1 LNNLTETILTNLPSA
16 VLVADIN
23 NKVVFANTA
32 FGKLSGERH
41 QDCIG
46 KPLSEALSKLQEHGE
61 CLADEFSKSLNNIGE
76 EKRLKTRKEKPTS
89 DYDRDPLIA
98 QSSGT
103 SDFIPPSVISFKDE
117 IHTYRIFDAGEDDE
131 KGLLKGLILN
141 DFTEEKNFLDRMTQ
155 AENIS
160 SLKTLAAGISHEI
173 GNPLH
178 SILTFSEAIS
188 EEQELDKIRHYAEK
202 VAKNSTRLGK
212 VLSDFSG
219 YVQKVERGQKE
230 KVSIVESIKTAIKFA
245 TLPYPGNKIIL
256 EEDYKSLSHLM
267 AEPEDI
273 QQIFFN
279 IINNAFQ
286 AMKGNG
292 KLKVSTQEKNN
303 SQTIKFID
311 NGPGMPKDI
320 ARKALN
326 PFFTTK
332 MQGEGT
338 GLGLNITQRLV
349 EKYGGK
355 IEIQSNVG
363 EGTEVSVYFP
373 NPTTLPIG

>member
-1 LNNLTETILTNLPSA
+1 MNNLTETILMNLPSA
-16 VLVADIN
+16 VLVADTN
-23 NKVVFANTA
+23 NKIVFANTA

-41 QDCIG
+41 QDWVG
-46 KPLSEALSKLQEHGE
+46 KLLNETLSTLEGHWEY
-61 CLADEFSKSLNNIGE
+61 LADEFSSSLNGAR
-76 EKRLKTRKEKPTS
+76 EKKHLKIRKEKQTTN
-89 DYDRDPLIA
+89 YNRDPLIA
-98 QSSGT
+98 QSSESSNFT
-103 SDFIPPSVISFKDE
+103 PPSVITFKDE
-117 IHTYRIFDAGEDDE
+117 IFTYRIFDAGVSRENE
-131 KGLLKGLILN
+131 ILKGLILN
-141 DFTEEKNFLDRMTQ
+141 NFTEEKNFLDRMTQ

-178 SILTFSEAIS
+178 SILTFSEALS
-188 EEQELDKIRHYAEK
+188 EEQEVDKIRNYAEK
-202 VAKNSTRLGK
+202 IAKNSTRLGK

-219 YVQKVERGQKE
+219 YVQKVEHGQKE
-230 KVSIVESIKTAIKFA
+230 EVGITESIQTAIKFA

-256 EEDYKSLSHLM
+256 EENFKSLPNLM
-267 AEPEDI
+267 ANPEEI

-292 KLKVSTQEKNN
+292 KLKVSTQENKNYL
-303 SQTIKFID
+303 TIKFVD

-320 ARKALN
+320 ARKAFN

-349 EKYGGK
+349 GKYGGK
-355 IEIQSNVG
+355 IEIQSQEG

-373 NPTTLPIG
+373 NPSTLPLG